1 MNEPRVELPDFFLL
15 LLLLRVA
22 DSHIL
27 AVLLLRTGKQAA
39 ALRSQLTACCMI
51 PCRLAKR
58 NRLQTTN
65 WRRSSSNVTHDD
77 VSVAYLLLAASGE
90 CP

>member
-39 ALRSQLTACCMI
+39 ALRSQESADRMLYDTTRLRFI
-51 PCRLAKR
+51 IYNTLPPCKT
-58 NRLQTTN
+58 Q
-65 WRRSSSNVTHDD
+65 SSLNNQ
-77 VSVAYLLLAASGE
+77 LE
-90 CP
+90 KIFQ